1 MTTKQLHLNGLDCA
15 NCAQKIE
22 KAVQALPEVTKANV
36 DFMQARLSVTTSE
49 QAEGVTDKI
58 KNIVAKIEPEV
69 AVTEEATAEE
79 PSELPK
85 ILASSAL
92 LVIVTLLPIS
102 NPWLKFGA
110 YLLPYLLAGGEVLKT
125 AWQNII
131 HGQVFDENFLMS
143 LATLGAFAIG
153 EYPEAVA
160 VMVFYQIGE
169 YFQSIAVNRSRRSIQ
184 SLVKLRPDTVQIQ
197 RAGEVQNT
205 PLAAVKVG
213 EQMIVQPGERIA
225 LDGVILAGSAVVDT
239 SALTGESRPQAV
251 NVGSEVLSGM
261 INKDGLLTVEV
272 TTTMANST
280 LQRIMDL
287 VENATAQKAPAE
299 NFITKFARYYT
310 PIVVVAAALLAVIPP
325 LFFQADFSE
334 WLYRA
339 LTFLVISCPCALVVS
354 VPLSFF
360 GGIGGASKAGILIK
374 GSNYL
379 EVLANVDTVIFD
391 KTGTLTKGNF
401 AVEKIVA
408 ARGTESGLLDLT
420 ASVEQYSNH
429 PIAHSI
435 VTAAKNLQSVTD
447 LKEIAGHGVRGTVA
461 GEVVLAGNRA
471 LLAAE
476 GIEAPEVSE
485 IGTLVYVAVAGEY
498 AGYLVINDQIKA
510 DAATAIQHLHQL
522 GVKQTV
528 MLTGDSANIAN
539 AVSQELG
546 LDQVYSQLL
555 PADKVTKIEAL
566 ATGTHSVAF
575 VGDGLN
581 DAPVLARADV
591 GIAMGGVGS
600 DAAIEAADVV
610 LMNDE
615 PSKVA
620 TAVQVARKTMRIV
633 KQNIFFAIGI
643 KLIVL
648 VLGALGIASIGAAV
662 FADVGVTV
670 LAVLNAVRALSIKG
684 LK

>member
-22 KAVQALPEVTKANV
+22 KAVQALPEVTEANV

-85 ILASSAL
+85 ILASLAL

-379 EVLANVDTVIFD
+379 EVLANVDTVVFD

-408 ARGTESGLLDLT
+408 ARGTESELLDLT

-476 GIEAPEVSE
+476 GIETPEVSE

-510 DAATAIQHLHQL
+510 DAAAAIQRLHQL

-528 MLTGDSANIAN
+528 MLTGDSANVAN

-648 VLGALGIASIGAAV
+648 VLGALGIASMGAAV